1 MDLDGIGYARHLK
14 AERERILARVS
25 PSHRARILGL
35 PAGYAESAPKPAPRP
50 PVVRRLLHEKP
61 RVAAPVAAPRGPS
74 AEDIIAA
81 ILEATGLSRYEF
93 FREHRSNYKI
103 SRARQMGYWLTK
115 RKLRPDLSWPQVG
128 RMFRKDH
135 STCLT
140 GVRKCEQ
147 GLKGTAPICDWL
159 AHPAIVALLEEGD
172 RK

>member
-1 MDLDGIGYARHLK
+1 MDLDGIGYARHLR

-35 PAGYAESAPKPAPRP
+35 PAGNAESAPKPEPRP
-50 PVVRRLLHEKP
+50 PVVRRLLAEKP
-61 RVAAPVAAPRGPS
+61 SVPAPAPAPHGPS

-81 ILEATGLSRYEF
+81 ILTATGLSRYEF
-93 FREHRSNYKI
+93 FRELRSNFKV

-115 RKLRPDLSWPQVG
+115 KKLRPDMSWPQVG

-135 STCLT
+135 STVLT
-140 GVRKCEQ
+140 GVRKCEE
-147 GLKGTAPICDWL
+147 GLKDIAPICVWL
-159 AHPAIVALLEEGD
+159 AHPAIVALLEEGG